1 MSAAARFHIKTADLS
16 TILPKAVGPVV
27 GGLAGRAIG
36 KQYPALGTEM
46 GTILGGMGGNIGG
59 LLLEEKM
66 EAANNPQVPPGAP
79 YAMDPSSNDIP
90 AWALQ
95 GAQMLSPHMKT
106 SGAMDW
112 VLGEVPGA
120 SVVQRGMRSHNG
132 GLGEAGR
139 AFAGLS
145 GGGVA
150 GGLAGL
156 GVGKALEHFT
166 GPVNVPLVNL
176 PLHELLAGIGGS
188 VGATKGLRHLSPEN
202 QGA

>member
-1 MSAAARFHIKTADLS
+1 MSAAQRFHIKTADLAS
-16 TILPKAVGPVV
+16 ILPAVAGPAI
-27 GGLAGRAIG
+27 GGFAGRALG
-36 KQYPALGTEM
+36 SRYPMLGTE
-46 GTILGGMGGNIGG
+46 LGALIGG
-59 LLLEEKM
+59 VSGGVGGKLLEEKYKDH
-66 EAANNPQVPPGAP
+66 QVPPGAP
-79 YAMDPSSNDIP
+79 YAVDPTSDDIP

-95 GAQMLSPHMKT
+95 GAHMLQPHMK
-106 SGAMDW
+106 SASAMDW
-112 VLGEVPGA
+112 VLGEIPGA
-120 SVVQRGMRSHNG
+120 SVAQRGMRG

-139 AFAGLS
+139 AFAGMS